1 MRRILVVASA
11 VAFLAGAGSAFAQDA
26 KKIEKGKEVFAA
38 SKCSMCHSIAG
49 KGNPKGPLDDV
60 ATKVSAA
67 EMKQWLNDPA
77 TMAAK
82 EKKDRKPQMKSFK
95 TMSAEDQ
102 DALIAYLQTLKK
114 K

>member
-1 MRRILVVASA
+1 MKRICVAVSA
-11 VAFLAGAGSAFAQDA
+11 VAFLAAAGVALAQDA
-26 KKIEKGKEVFAA
+26 KVEKGKEVFTA
-38 SKCSMCHSIAG
+38 SKCSLCHSIAG

-60 ATKVSAA
+60 ASKVSAA
-67 EMKQWLNDPA
+67 DMKQWLNDPK

-82 EKKDRKPQMKSFK
+82 EKKDRKPPMKSFA
-95 TMSAEDQ
+95 TMPAADQ

>member
-1 MRRILVVASA
+1 MKRICVAVSA
-11 VAFLAGAGSAFAQDA
+11 VAFLAAAGVAFAQDA
-26 KKIEKGKEVFAA
+26 KVEKGKEVFTA
-38 SKCSMCHSIAG
+38 SKCSLCHSIAG

-60 ATKVSAA
+60 GSKVSTAD
-67 EMKQWLNDPA
+67 MKQWLNDPK

-82 EKKDRKPQMKSFK
+82 EKKERKPPMKSFA
-95 TMSAEDQ
+95 TMPAADQ

>member
-1 MRRILVVASA
+1 MKRICVAVSA
-11 VAFLAGAGSAFAQDA
+11 VAFLAAAGVALAQDA
-26 KKIEKGKEVFAA
+26 KVEKGKEVFTA
-38 SKCSMCHSIAG
+38 SKCSLCHSIAG

-60 ATKVSAA
+60 GSKVSAA
-67 EMKQWLNDPA
+67 EMKQWLNDPK

-82 EKKDRKPQMKSFK
+82 EKKDRKPPMKSFA
-95 TMSAEDQ
+95 TMPAADQ

>member
-1 MRRILVVASA
+1 MRRILVAVSA
-11 VAFLAGAGSAFAQDA
+11 VAFFAAAGSAFAQDA
-26 KKIEKGKEVFAA
+26 KIEKGKEVFAA
-38 SKCSMCHSIAG
+38 NKCSLCHSIAG

-60 ATKVSAA
+60 ASKVTAA
-67 EMKQWLNDPA
+67 EMKQWLNDPK

-82 EKKDRKPQMKSFK
+82 AKAERKPPMKSFA
-95 TMSAEDQ
+95 TMPAADQ